1 MRFPFLKDAP
11 AVRPSSP
18 HEAWRTLA
26 RPRSPLLSSGPTR
39 KCDRAPF
46 LKDPCRPSQGPCRS
60 SLRATAPAM
69 DVVQG
74 NALKLDVGA
83 KQALS
88 AVTPWVGGEGE
99 AAQSQV
105 SNAGPLFS
113 LQVFP
118 YHLSHLCCMRF
129 SSPTHLPRRTAA
141 LLFQT

>member
-1 MRFPFLKDAP
+1 
-11 AVRPSSP
+11 
-18 HEAWRTLA
+18 
-26 RPRSPLLSSGPTR
+26 
-39 KCDRAPF
+39 
-46 LKDPCRPSQGPCRS
+46 
-60 SLRATAPAM
+60 M

-113 LQVFP
+113 LSSSSFFFSLLII
-118 YHLSHLCCMRF
+118 LSGEVETLLCASMWILLIPLCCLRESTSQF
-129 SSPTHLPRRTAA
+129 RR
-141 LLFQT
+141 LL